1 MKKWFPT
8 VVTLSLLT
16 AAASL
21 PALAEGSYDDI
32 KIEVI
37 DITDTLETE
46 AAGGAAGAAEA
57 SAQDSGSA
65 EASAQDSGSAE
76 ASAQDSGSLPE
87 VYQPVFARIADYF
100 PDFKE
105 DPYIDYVDVLYSYGL
120 YDLTGDGFPE
130 MFATAQGCRNYT
142 AYDGSVT
149 LEYLPPEIRIF
160 SWSEAEGKL
169 YDPAEVFTIGA
180 APVGGFRGMMY
191 ASASGPLL
199 YYNTWSSGT
208 GSGTFKAYRLDPQ
221 QNRMVEELSFDYEYT
236 QVNDSMVPFQYE
248 GDVIPLDFEDP
259 ENLGSAAGGTA
270 GGAEQA
276 PSVEEN
282 AEPAPSVE
290 ENAEPAPAY
299 DVNAEQPQAPID
311 SGDHPEPPPEYESYT
326 DENGQIAH

>member
-46 AAGGAAGAAEA
+46 AAGGAQDTGNAEA
-57 SAQDSGSA
+57 SAQTDASGS
-65 EASAQDSGSAE
+65 
-76 ASAQDSGSLPE
+76 DSGSLPE
-87 VYQPVFARIADYF
+87 VYQPIFARIADYF

-105 DPYIDYVDVLYSYGL
+105 DPYIEYVDVLYSYGL

-221 QNRMVEELSFDYEYT
+221 QNKMAEELSFDYEYT

-248 GDVIPLDFEDP
+248 GDVIPLDFKDP
-259 ENLGSAAGGTA
+259 ENPGNAADGAA

-276 PSVEEN
+276 PAPEEN
-282 AEPAPSVE
+282 AEPAPAVE

-299 DVNAEQPQAPID
+299 DVNAEQPQAPAG
-311 SGDHPEPPPEYESYT
+311 SEDHPEPPPEYESYT